1 MPRRTLGE
9 FALLLMLA
17 VYDLGD
23 DQAYGVPIQEL
34 IERRTGRRVSPG
46 AVYTALERLSLRG
59 LVSSTLGSPTPER
72 GGRRKRYYRLT
83 AAGTRALR
91 ESLRTTAAMSR
102 PVLQPLGLTPG
113 SRKPR

>member
-1 MPRRTLGE
+1 MPQRSPGD

-23 DQAYGVPIQEL
+23 QEAYGVPIQSL
-34 IERRTGRRVSPG
+34 IERRTGRRISPG
-46 AVYTALERLSLRG
+46 AVFTGLERLSARG
-59 LVSSTLGSPTPER
+59 MVSSTLGEPTPER

-83 AAGTRALR
+83 AAGTRALK
-91 ESLRTTAAMSR
+91 ESLRATAAMSR
-102 PVLQPLGLTPG
+102 PVLEPLGLTAT